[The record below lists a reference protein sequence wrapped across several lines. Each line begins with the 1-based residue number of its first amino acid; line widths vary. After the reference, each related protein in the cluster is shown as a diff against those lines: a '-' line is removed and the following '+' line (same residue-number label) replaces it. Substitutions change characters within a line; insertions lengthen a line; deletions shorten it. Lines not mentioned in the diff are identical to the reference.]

1 MTRTTDAHPPTG
13 SAGRRPPGSGARRVR
28 HVFRGRLGYVA
39 AFAVGTSLFA
49 AACAGAG
56 QERQGADGGRVG
68 RPAGSAA
75 PAGTLTSRQARGAL
89 LTEAYLGSQWT
100 EVTNSADRRDG
111 LLSGTVNARDWL
123 THEEDAAVCQRL
135 LDRLGDD
142 RILGTP
148 LPGTEAVAVF
158 DADDSNRL
166 RYAVGTY
173 SADRLRSERRW
184 FGTLAQ
190 TCGVFA
196 ATRPDGSTEKVQV
209 TSLPVPE
216 GDGSRQALSV
226 VAKGTAEGVPFTV
239 SVDVAL
245 VTSGNSATTVI
256 NGGLADAS
264 HVTTGLAVRLG
275 APRLTTALAGGTPP
289 PQPTGPLD

>member
-1 MTRTTDAHPPTG
+1 MTRTTIAHPPADA
-13 SAGRRPPGSGARRVR
+13 AGRPPGSGARRAR
-28 HVFRGRLGYVA
+28 RVFRGRLGHIA

-56 QERQGADGGRVG
+56 QERQGAESGREG

-75 PAGTLTSRQARGAL
+75 PAGTLTSRQARHAL
-89 LTEAYLGSQWT
+89 LTEAYLGSRWT
-100 EVTNSADRRDG
+100 EVTDSADRHDG
-111 LLSGTVNARDWL
+111 LLRGTVNARDWL
-123 THEEDAAVCQRL
+123 THEEDAAVCRRL

-148 LPGTEAVAVF
+148 LPGTQAVAVF
-158 DADDSNRL
+158 DADDGNRL

-173 SADRLRSERRW
+173 SADRLRAERRW

-196 ATRPDGSTEKVQV
+196 ATRPDGSTENVRV

-216 GDGSRQALSV
+216 GDGTRQALSV
-226 VAKGTAEGVPFTV
+226 VAKGTAQGMPFTV

-245 VTSGNSATTVI
+245 VTSGDSAITVI

-275 APRLTTALAGGTPP
+275 APRLTAVLAGGTPP